1 MAKGHR
7 QGGKITSKHTSTIES
22 VAVLVDYLESKE
34 EISKIALGIISTP
47 KTSRKSATKAIKII
61 QEPAGL
67 LIRITQKNTIQELR
81 VYTDDKD
88 AVIGLIKDF
97 AQTNDWDVRQ

>member
-22 VAVLVDYLESKE
+22 VAALVDFLKGKE
-34 EISKIALGIISTP
+34 EVNKIVLGIITTP
-47 KTSRKSATKAIKII
+47 KTSRRSATKAIKIL

-67 LIRITQKNTIQELR
+67 LLRVTQKNTIQELR
-81 VYTDDKD
+81 VYADDKTM
-88 AVIGLIKDF
+88 VSNLIAEF
-97 AQTNDWDVRQ
+97 ALANGWDTRQ